1 MKTAL
6 GLASFCLITA
16 IVTAGLVKRDTADDI
31 KESLGNFGDSIQS
44 EVDKLQNGG
53 VMEEINKHC
62 LQNSQCLEPFQYCNM
77 EINKEKLTDFASITD
92 INVFRCTFHIWVYV
106 AAAVVVALL
115 VLLLCASCACCPCCC
130 LYSLCRK
137 K

>member
-16 IVTAGLVKRDTADDI
+16 IVTAGLVKRDTTDDI
-31 KESLGNFGDSIQS
+31 QETLGNIGNSIQS
-44 EVDKLQNGG
+44 EVDNLQNGG
-53 VMEEINKHC
+53 VMEEMNKHC
-62 LQNSQCLEPFQYCNM
+62 VQDSNCLEPFQYCDTDVSKKTL
-77 EINKEKLTDFASITD
+77 KELTNV
-92 INVFRCTFHIWVYV
+92 NVFRCTFNLWVYV

-115 VLLLCASCACCPCCC
+115 FLLLCASCACCPCCC